1 MFPITITLRNVDQL
15 NAVMASLSALDN
27 GNNLPAPIIGKAEP
41 AQPIVKT
48 DAPEPKPEALTQM
61 SAAEAV
67 EKLDNV
73 ASKPA
78 APTYEETGNAVTKL
92 VRTKGRDVALAVLKE
107 FGISKLPEAKPEQ
120 YAAIFEECN
129 KAMGV

>member
-1 MFPITITLRNVDQL
+1 MFPITITLHNVDQL
-15 NAVMASLSALDN
+15 NAVMS
-27 GNNLPAPIIGKAEP
+27 LPAFQHKTPPTIAKPEPLKVPEP
-41 AQPIVKT
+41 AK
-48 DAPEPKPEALTQM
+48 APDPKPEALTQM

-120 YAAIFEECN
+120 YAAIFEACN